1 MGAPL
6 ILFSVDTKGT
16 FTLIEGQVLHK
27 MGADPKMLLGRSI
40 EDMFPDRADI
50 IGNIDRALSGESFTS
65 TVVFDPMTFSTS
77 YSPQFDKD
85 GRVIGVIGVSTD
97 VTEQTVA
104 ENQAERL
111 VCELEEANQ
120 ELAHAYDSTIQGWS
134 AALDLRDRETEGH
147 SRRVTEVTVLMA
159 RAMGLSDA
167 EIVHIRR
174 GALLHDIGKMGIPD
188 AILLKPGPL
197 TDDEW
202 VIMRKHPEYA
212 YSLLSGIDF
221 LRPAL
226 DIPLYHHEKW
236 DGTGYPH
243 RLQGADIPL
252 SARIFAI
259 VDVWDALSS
268 DRPYRA
274 AWAPSKVM
282 DHLRS
287 LAGTHFD
294 PAVVDVFADV
304 IAEHTFVRQASPGAD
319 LAKAA

>member
-1 MGAPL
+1 
-6 ILFSVDTKGT
+6 
-16 FTLIEGQVLHK
+16 
-27 MGADPKMLLGRSI
+27 
-40 EDMFPDRADI
+40 
-50 IGNIDRALSGESFTS
+50 
-65 TVVFDPMTFSTS
+65 
-77 YSPQFDKD
+77 
-85 GRVIGVIGVSTD
+85 
-97 VTEQTVA
+97 
-104 ENQAERL
+104 
-111 VCELEEANQ
+111 
-120 ELAHAYDSTIQGWS
+120 
-134 AALDLRDRETEGH
+134 
-147 SRRVTEVTVLMA
+147 
-159 RAMGLSDA
+159 
-167 EIVHIRR
+167 
-174 GALLHDIGKMGIPD
+174 MGIPD